1 MNEQLSC
8 WVDGELD
15 DLAAGRILRSL
26 KQEDSVQQDA
36 ELAYLIGDAIRG
48 EMSLG
53 AGFMGRF
60 SEALQAEPTVIAP
73 GAAAGKKAEHV
84 NRRVFALSAAASV
97 AAFMVVGWFAART
110 GSMVA
115 PGAAGPAAVAR
126 LEVPELL
133 DELGRAD
140 VADCKSV
147 SHAKR
152 AGDGQHPN
160 RRRPCDQAP

>member
-126 LEVPELL
+126 LEVPAKAASAEANRMQQYMAMHQELSSYQ
-133 DELGRAD
+133 AI
-140 VADCKSV
+140 AFNT
-147 SHAKR
+147 
-152 AGDGQHPN
+152 AGQ
-160 RRRPCDQAP
+160 